1 MTVAIAALYVALLVE
16 VFALARVGVSVLS
29 PVKPGGQGVPYSG
42 ALLRHMAHYRYVRET
57 PHTRNA

>member
-29 PVKPGGQGVPYSG
+29 LTKPVGRGVPYSG
-42 ALLRHMAHYRYVRET
+42 ALLRRMVHDRYVRDT
-57 PHTRNA
+57 ARNA